1 MPSDVIII
9 PYLKMLSKKQDMKRI
24 KTYWNNNN
32 ENKKKK
38 QLISYNDN
46 SY

>member
-9 PYLKMLSKKQDMKRI
+9 PYLKMLSKEWDMKRI

-38 QLISYNDN
+38 
-46 SY
+46 